1 MPIEWIVGRSAAL
14 YSWDYTSGVL
24 GQLLPASAIY
34 LGVAS
39 HEMAN
44 GFNVNQQC

>member
-24 GQLLPASAIY
+24 GQLLPASAI
-34 LGVAS
+34 LPRCRFTRDG
-39 HEMAN
+39 
-44 GFNVNQQC
+44 QRLQR